1 MKKSLGENF
10 ETKLPTKKI
19 SEKKI
24 KKVKHIKRKMMIKK
38 KKKKG
43 KKKRIKMEIKGKYAL
58 KKYKESSKGRRR
70 NGRLNFEE
78 KTSRTKERNI
88 ITRNEDNT

>member
-1 MKKSLGENF
+1 
-10 ETKLPTKKI
+10 
-19 SEKKI
+19 
-24 KKVKHIKRKMMIKK
+24 MMM

-43 KKKRIKMEIKGKYAL
+43 KKKRIKMKIKGKHAL

-88 ITRNEDNT
+88 ITRNEGNT